1 MDTSYNYVLVTKEE
15 SNVRVPKVLE
25 DYLYSLHIFSD
36 VISLENFTVERFR
49 QSNSIYVITQMWLN
63 IDENDRYFINEVLSK
78 GNYDA
83 GMGGGSEW
91 KAFEISK
98 EEYTKRQSERENFIN
113 IVPQNQKG
121 LTPQQIQQKQFYFLV
136 IA

>member
-63 IDENDRYFINEVLSK
+63 IDENDRYFINEVLSS
-78 GNYDA
+78 NRVVFLNVE
-83 GMGGGSEW
+83 MLSE
-91 KAFEISK
+91 EIRMKHIINLLKYNIQIADYSQANIMFLK
-98 EEYTKRQSERENFIN
+98 EYAIR
-113 IVPQNQKG
+113 
-121 LTPQQIQQKQFYFLV
+121 
-136 IA
+136 

>member
-63 IDENDRYFINEVLSK
+63 IDENDRYFINEVLSS
-78 GNYDA
+78 NRVVFLNVE
-83 GMGGGSEW
+83 MLSE
-91 KAFEISK
+91 EIRMK
-98 EEYTKRQSERENFIN
+98 HIIN
-113 IVPQNQKG
+113 LLKYKNR
-121 LTPQQIQQKQFYFLV
+121 FLCLD
-136 IA
+136 ISS

>member
-63 IDENDRYFINEVLSK
+63 IDENDRYFINEVLSS
-78 GNYDA
+78 NRVVFLNVE
-83 GMGGGSEW
+83 MLSE
-91 KAFEISK
+91 EIRMKHIINLLKYKSSK
-98 EEYTKRQSERENFIN
+98 SKYLQLKLFTFAIRI
-113 IVPQNQKG
+113 
-121 LTPQQIQQKQFYFLV
+121 
-136 IA
+136 